1 MIPYKTIIKIDRASK
16 QPVYI
21 QLTNQ
26 FIDLIKKRT
35 LPPRTKLPGSRT
47 LADLIG
53 LHRKTVIAC
62 YEELTLQGWI
72 ESIPKKGTFVHKDIP
87 VLQQQEWIEKTVSK
101 KDDKAGF
108 SFNKKSLLTRKFP
121 QDHLDD
127 YMYVNDGVSDE
138 RLAPVKELSIIYR
151 KIANKK
157 HTLKYMNYGT
167 TYGNLE
173 LRETLACYLSE
184 TRGLNITKDNILITR
199 GSQMGM
205 FLASQLLVENQDYII
220 VGETNYSSADTTFE
234 YAHAKLLRV
243 KVDEHG
249 LDTHDIEKLCKNYA
263 VKAVYTTP
271 HHHHPTTVTLCAKRR
286 MHLLNLAKTYHFA
299 ILEDDYDYD
308 FHYNHAPILPLSSH
322 DTCGNVIYIGSICKT
337 VAPVFRVG
345 YLVAPKAFVDEC
357 AKLRRF
363 VDRQGDA
370 ILELTFSSFIKDGSL
385 DRHIKKVVKIYKDR
399 RDLFCNLLKEE
410 LSDYLSFEIPKGG
423 MALWVTL
430 NKKYSWDTVTEIAK
444 EHKLIISEWQR
455 YDVTN
460 CKHNAIRMGFSCYNE
475 TEAKE
480 FVRRFKKTMQD
491 IDLQESFSY

>member
-26 FIDLIKKRT
+26 FIDLIKERT
-35 LPPRTKLPGSRT
+35 LPPQAKLPGSRT
-47 LADLIG
+47 LSGLIG
-53 LHRKTVIAC
+53 VHRKTVIAC

-87 VLQQQEWIEKTVSK
+87 ILQQQKWVEKT
-101 KDDKAGF
+101 AG
-108 SFNKKSLLTRKFP
+108 KKSDDTGFAFKRSPVLDRKFP
-121 QDHLDD
+121 QDYTDD

-138 RLAPVKELSIIYR
+138 RLAPIKELSIIYR

-157 HTLKYMNYGT
+157 NTLKYMNYGT
-167 TYGNLE
+167 THGNPE
-173 LRETLACYLSE
+173 LRATLVSYLNE

-205 FLASQLLVENQDYII
+205 FLASQLLIEKQEYII

-234 YAHAKLLRV
+234 FAKAKLLRV
-243 KVDEHG
+243 KVDKNG
-249 LDTHDIEKLCKNYA
+249 LDTNAIEKLCNKYA

-271 HHHHPTTVTLCAKRR
+271 HHHHPTTVTLSAQRR
-286 MHLLNLAKTYHFA
+286 MHLLNLAKTHHFA

-308 FHYNHAPILPLSSH
+308 FHYNHAPILPLASH
-322 DTCGNVIYIGSICKT
+322 DTHGNVIYVGSVCKT

-345 YLVAPKAFVDEC
+345 YLIAPKTFVDEC
-357 AKLRRF
+357 ARLRRF

-370 ILELTFSSFIKDGSL
+370 ILELTFSNFIKEGSL
-385 DRHIKKVVKIYKDR
+385 DRHIKKVVKIYKAR
-399 RDLFCNLLKEE
+399 RDLFCKLLKEA
-410 LSDYLSFEIPKGG
+410 LSDYLSFDIPKGG

-430 NKKYSWDTVTEIAK
+430 NKNYSWDVVTKAAK
-444 EHKLIISEWQR
+444 QQKLIISEWQR
-455 YDVTN
+455 YDAMDL
-460 CKHNAIRMGFSCYNE
+460 KHNAIRMGFSCYNE
-475 TEAKE
+475 TEARE
-480 FVRRFKKTMQD
+480 FVKRFKRAMQD
-491 IDLQESFSY
+491 IDVMESFG

>member
-1 MIPYKTIIKIDRASK
+1 MIPYKTIIKIDRAGK

-26 FIDLIKKRT
+26 FIDLIKERT

-72 ESIPKKGTFVHKDIP
+72 ESLPKKGTFVRKDIP
-87 VLQQQEWIEKTVSK
+87 ILQQQKWPEKTIGKTVG
-101 KDDKAGF
+101 KADF
-108 SFNKKSLLTRKFP
+108 SFNKSPLLARKFS
-121 QDHLDD
+121 QDYADD

-138 RLAPVKELSIIYR
+138 RLAPIKELSIIYR

-167 TYGNLE
+167 TYGNPE
-173 LRETLACYLSE
+173 LRETLVCYLNE

-220 VGETNYSSADTTFE
+220 VGETNYCSADTTFE
-234 YAHAKLLRV
+234 YAKAKLLRV

-249 LDTHDIEKLCKNYA
+249 LDTYDIEKLCKSYT
-263 VKAVYTTP
+263 VKAVYITP

-286 MHLLNLAKTYHFA
+286 MHLLNLAKTYRFA

-308 FHYNHAPILPLSSH
+308 FHYNHAPILPLLSH
-322 DTCGNVIYIGSICKT
+322 DTCGNVIYVGSVCKT

-345 YLVAPKAFVDEC
+345 YLIAPKSFVDEC
-357 AKLRRF
+357 AKLRGII
-363 VDRQGDA
+363 DRQGDA
-370 ILELTFSSFIKDGSL
+370 ILELTFSNFIKEGSL
-385 DRHIKKVVKIYKDR
+385 DRHIKKVVKIYKER
-399 RDLFCNLLKEE
+399 RDLFCKLLKEE
-410 LSDYLSFEIPKGG
+410 LGDYLSFEIPKGG

-430 NKKYSWDTVTEIAK
+430 NKKYSWDMVTEIAK
-444 EHKLIISEWQR
+444 QHKLIISEWQQ
-455 YDVTN
+455 YDIAN
-460 CKHNAIRMGFSCYNE
+460 KKHNAIRIGFARYNDME
-475 TEAKE
+475 VRA
-480 FVRRFKKTMQD
+480 FVTRLKKTMQD
-491 IDLQESFSY
+491 IDVKESFS